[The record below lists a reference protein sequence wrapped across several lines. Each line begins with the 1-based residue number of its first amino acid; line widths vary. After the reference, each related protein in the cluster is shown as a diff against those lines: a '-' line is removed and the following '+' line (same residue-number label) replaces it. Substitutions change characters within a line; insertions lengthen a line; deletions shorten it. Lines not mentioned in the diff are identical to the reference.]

1 MTTWVENPDG
11 GRERGP
17 RGLVRAWLEL
27 LARPRRFF
35 RNGISPGDQS
45 PGLSFVIV
53 VSFCYTA
60 TRFATLPASRP
71 GFFAS
76 EAASVLVGLL
86 LATFIIGPV
95 GLHLVAAMQVVLTIA
110 FVRDRG
116 GVSKTVQVL
125 AYATAPMALA
135 GVGVPPILA
144 GTPLVPELVA
154 AWRVGLA
161 LWGCGLLV
169 VGMATVHDI
178 SIHRAVVVVAV
189 PAVIVFGYF
198 FGGIYSLETLV
209 GVDIVSRP
217 PPTGEMET
225 QLLAAREPPV

>member
-1 MTTWVENPDG
+1 MTTWVENPEG
-11 GRERGP
+11 GRERGA
-17 RGLVRAWLEL
+17 RALVRAWIEL
-27 LARPRRFF
+27 LTHPRRFF
-35 RNGISPGDQS
+35 HNGISPGDQA

-53 VSFCYTA
+53 ISFCYTA
-60 TRFATLPASRP
+60 TRFLTVPASRP

-76 EAASVLVGLL
+76 EPASVLVGLL
-86 LATFIIGPV
+86 LATFLIGPV
-95 GLHLVAAMQVVLTIA
+95 GLHLVAALQVVLTIA

-135 GVGVPPILA
+135 GVGVPPMLA
-144 GTPLVPELVA
+144 GTPFVAEVVA

-169 VGMATVHDI
+169 VGMATVHEI
-178 SIHRAVVVVAV
+178 SVFRAVVVVAI
-189 PAVIVFGYF
+189 PAIVVFGYF
-198 FGGIYSLETLV
+198 FGGLYSLETLV
-209 GVDIVSRP
+209 GINIISRR

-225 QLLAAREPPV
+225 QLLDAREPSV